1 MSAHIIFITSGSG
14 GVGKS
19 TAARMIAQSL
29 ALAHYRTVLVDA
41 NPGQQSQRAYMGYT
55 KALEDVVKLPDDLI
69 APTQGAAYATLPGPR
84 YPQDPELVY
93 LYNDLTVHTA
103 SVCDYIIV
111 DMDRID
117 QPLLDDTMSM
127 AGGML
132 KAFVTSFDTVQ
143 ILFRAGQTGSQ
154 LDDAK
159 QALAALTRLH
169 PADQVRPVHERLGVI
184 VDCPTSKPTWSEQ
197 KWQQFID
204 TTGTLLAIDV
214 HSDQSRQLL
223 NHHQSGW
230 KHNAEP
236 LWLMRTLAFIGADTS
251 RWEQQQE
258 KKRRWFSR
266 A

>member
-93 LYNDLTVHTA
+93 LYNDLTIHAA

-117 QPLLDDTMSM
+117 QPLLDNPMSM

-132 KAFVTSFDTVQ
+132 KAFATSFNTVQ

-159 QALAALTRLH
+159 QALQALTSLQPR
-169 PADQVRPVHERLGVI
+169 HEISPIRQRLGVV
-184 VDCPTSKPTWSEQ
+184 VDCPTDKPAWDEK

-204 TTGTLLAIDV
+204 NAGTLLAIDV

-223 NHHQSGW
+223 NRKQSGW
-230 KHNAEP
+230 AHNSEP
-236 LWLMRTLAFIGADTS
+236 SWLTRTLAFIGADMS